1 MQNGELP
8 RNHQPKLAVV
18 MIGANDLT
26 AAYVQCGT
34 WDSNSYYNAAASIAQ
49 QCAPSTSPH
58 HLFALGLLCLDLQL
72 QATLQPCL
80 NDIDLACEKYL
91 LVFSMDSVMCK
102 RFTNICS
109 DPGC

>member
-1 MQNGELP
+1 MSYSCHQSYCADEQRLILNMVVPGDTTANLWWRMQNGELP

-49 QCAPSTSPH
+49 QCAPYVPTSPVCFGIAV
-58 HLFALGLLCLDLQL
+58 LGPAITSNTAALL
-72 QATLQPCL
+72 
-80 NDIDLACEKYL
+80 E
-91 LVFSMDSVMCK
+91 
-102 RFTNICS
+102 
-109 DPGC
+109 